1 MRKCEEQE
9 PVFIYKK
16 VGMSTHVYSLPFF
29 RFKELSKQF
38 MEKNGKEE
46 NAKLSEEERKELID
60 FLGRFGKFEKI
71 IEPTLE
77 DLEKIPTEMMS
88 EEELSLYR
96 TLSRKKKLKGMTLE
110 DLERMRLQK
119 DVM

>member
-1 MRKCEEQE
+1 MKKCEELE

-29 RFKELSKQF
+29 RFKELSNQF

-60 FLGRFGKFEKI
+60 FLSRFGRFEEI
-71 IEPTLE
+71 IEPKLE
-77 DLEKIPTEMMS
+77 DLEKIPIEMMS
-88 EEELSLYR
+88 EEEKSLYR
-96 TLSRKKKLKGMTLE
+96 SLTRKRRLKGTLQ
-110 DLERMRLQK
+110 DLEIMEMDRFN
-119 DVM
+119 D

>member
-1 MRKCEEQE
+1 MRKCEELE
-9 PVFIYKK
+9 PVFIYRK

-29 RFKELSKQF
+29 RFKELGKQF

-60 FLGRFGKFEKI
+60 FLSRFGRFEEI
-71 IEPTLE
+71 VEPKLE

-96 TLSRKKKLKGMTLE
+96 SLTRKRRLKGTLQ
-110 DLERMRLQK
+110 DLEIMERDRFN
-119 DVM
+119 D